1 MGLKLTRNKA
11 EKNEMEIKMQESD
24 TERNTQRKKTKTVQ
38 RDRTQILQMKR
49 RNDIIR
55 AKRNI
60 EICRK
65 NI

>member
-1 MGLKLTRNKA
+1 
-11 EKNEMEIKMQESD
+11 MEIKMQESD
-24 TERNTQRKKTKTVQ
+24 TERKTQRKKTKTVQ
-38 RDRTQILQMKR
+38 RDRTQILQTKR

-60 EICRK
+60 EICQK